1 MRSAKRSYPNHRI
14 IHIID
19 YYFVDQKVE
28 KIDMLNELEYLAGE
42 IRRGV
47 MKDAIKKY
55 DPA

>member
-1 MRSAKRSYPNHRI
+1 MYPNHRI
-14 IHIID
+14 IHLID

>member
-1 MRSAKRSYPNHRI
+1 MYPNHRI
-14 IHIID
+14 IHLID

-47 MKDAIKKY
+47 MKDAIKKHGH
-55 DPA
+55 A